1 MIRWAP
7 VRQLDSNPIAVSGSG
22 HSEKQTNPFHAVIH
36 MQENLPHKWFLV
48 GCSSPFMRLAEETP
62 HDPSRWVLA
71 MSAWSVNTRRAPSR
85 HCRDG
90 RVYTT
95 TAMHDNDCT
104 PPLLRTLIFLTSSFL
119 WSNFSSHLVDPVCI
133 IGATFLSIMILVV
146 KLYLLTCCEDNPTY

>member
-1 MIRWAP
+1 MIVSRCPLGARYLTP
-7 VRQLDSNPIAVSGSG
+7 ESKAIISTRCHPYARKSASNAVLCRMQLAL
-22 HSEKQTNPFHAVIH
+22 HAT
-36 MQENLPHKWFLV
+36 
-48 GCSSPFMRLAEETP
+48 RRTP
-62 HDPSRWVLA
+62 HGASCLVHA